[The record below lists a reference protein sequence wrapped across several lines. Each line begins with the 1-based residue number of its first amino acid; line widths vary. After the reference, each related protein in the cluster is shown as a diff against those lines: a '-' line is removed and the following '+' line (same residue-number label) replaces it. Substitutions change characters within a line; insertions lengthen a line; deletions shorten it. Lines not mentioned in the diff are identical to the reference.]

1 MHKIRVIKLKDPT
14 DVGVLNLTKAFAVR
28 KRTSTANKKEAVA
41 LAVYFPGAPTEML
54 FPQTAFKFEFVEIA
68 MDGVVHYAPTD
79 IDTIVATF
87 TMLG

>member
-14 DVGVLNLTKAFAVR
+14 DVGVLNLAKAFAVR

-41 LAVYFPGAPTEML
+41 LAVYYPGAPEMI
-54 FPQTAFKFEFVEIA
+54 FPQTTFKFEFVEIA
-68 MDGVVHYAPTD
+68 MDGAVHYSQTD

-87 TMLG
+87 TML

>member
-28 KRTSTANKKEAVA
+28 KMTGEKRTAALVIYYPAVPQM
-41 LAVYFPGAPTEML
+41 V
-54 FPQTAFKFEFVEIA
+54 FPQSAFKFEFVEIA
-68 MDGVVHYAPTD
+68 MNGVVHYTPTD

-87 TMLG
+87 TMLD

>member
-1 MHKIRVIKLKDPT
+1 MHKIRVIKLKNPE

-28 KRTSTANKKEAVA
+28 KKVSEKESVA
-41 LAVYFPGAPTEML
+41 LALYFPGAPAEMI

-68 MDGVVHYAPTD
+68 MDGVVHYSPTD

-87 TMLG
+87 TMLD